1 MKPCWS
7 SMYEPESNFI
17 VYGLVDPRTG
27 DLRYV
32 GKSSIG
38 MKRPREHQIACG
50 RKAKTHNAKWLRELW
65 ADGERVP
72 MVLVLEECDSDAQV
86 LAREIV
92 LIALFREAGFNL
104 TNITDGGDGV
114 SGHKMS
120 PETRARMSALW
131 TPERRAKQ
139 SAALKAR
146 YEDPEARA
154 RTGAA
159 VSKAK
164 STPEGRARASAAGA
178 RVLADK
184 DNVAKLVASRWA
196 DPAAREKQS
205 ELSKKMWEDKEKAAR
220 IVAAKKAQWADPEF
234 KRRSVEAMKA
244 GKARK
249 AVA

>member
-1 MKPCWS
+1 
-7 SMYEPESNFI
+7 MYEPKSNFL
-17 VYGLVDPRTG
+17 VYSLLDPRTG
-27 DLRYV
+27 DVRYI

-50 RKAKTHNAKWLRELW
+50 RKAKTHNARWLRELW

-72 MVLVLEECDSDAQV
+72 LILVLEECDSEAQV

-104 TNITDGGDGV
+104 TNITNGGDGI

-139 SAALKAR
+139 SEALKAR
-146 YEDPEARA
+146 YENPEARA
-154 RTGAA
+154 FLGEAI
-159 VSKAK
+159 SKAK
-164 STPEGRARASAAGA
+164 STPEARARASAAGA

-205 ELSKKMWEDKEKAAR
+205 ELSKKMWEDKERVAR
-220 IVAAKKAQWADPEF
+220 MVATKKAQWADPEF

-249 AVA
+249 GIL

>member
-1 MKPCWS
+1 
-7 SMYEPESNFI
+7 MYEPKSNFL
-17 VYGLVDPRTG
+17 VYSLLDPRTG
-27 DLRYV
+27 DVRYI

-50 RKAKTHNAKWLRELW
+50 RKAKTHNARWLRELW

-72 MVLVLEECDSDAQV
+72 LILVLEECDSEAQV

-104 TNITDGGDGV
+104 TNITNGGDGI

-139 SAALKAR
+139 SEALKAR
-146 YEDPEARA
+146 YENPEARA
-154 RTGAA
+154 FLGEAI
-159 VSKAK
+159 SKAK

-184 DNVAKLVASRWA
+184 SNVAKLVASRWA
-196 DPAAREKQS
+196 APGAREKQS
-205 ELSKKMWEDKEKAAR
+205 ETSKKMWEDKAKAER
-220 IVAAKKAQWADPEF
+220 MIAAKKAQWADPEF

-249 AVA
+249 GIL